1 MSLGRAAVLALASA
15 ALLLPW
21 AALPAADKAAMREA
35 TFESAPHQ
43 LVQDTSK
50 KLLAL
55 IEESR
60 VYLQEDPERFF
71 AAIEAL
77 LTPVV
82 DFQGFARGVMSVHY
96 RQASE
101 AQRQRFARNFKA
113 GLVRTYALTLTEFKD
128 GEVAVLPPDGPPRNP
143 KRQNVRMEI
152 RTGGAAHPVVYAMVL
167 GKDGAWRIGNIV
179 IVGVNIGLNF
189 RSQFRSAMTDQRFGG
204 DLDQVIDAWA
214 EVIAGKR
221 PGIPGVQDGTADA
234 RSGAANPQS
243 GAANPQSGRA
253 DPQSGRA
260 DPQSG
265 KADPQSGR
273 ANSQSGRAG
282 ASSGMAGEQS
292 RP

>member
-1 MSLGRAAVLALASA
+1 MIMGRAAVLALAGAS
-15 ALLLPW
+15 LLLPW
-21 AALPAADKAAMREA
+21 AALQAAEKAAMMEA

-60 VYLQEDPERFF
+60 AYLQEDPERFF

-96 RQASE
+96 RKASE
-101 AQRQRFARNFKA
+101 AQRQRFARNFKT

-128 GEVAVLPPDGPPRNP
+128 GEVAVLPPDGPPRNAG
-143 KRQNVRMEI
+143 RQNVRMEI
-152 RTGGAAHPVVYAMVL
+152 RTGGAAHPVVYSMVL
-167 GKDGAWRIGNIV
+167 GEDGAWRIGNIV

-189 RSQFRSAMTDQRFGG
+189 RSQFRSAMADRRFGG
-204 DLDQVIDAWA
+204 NLDQVIDAWA

-221 PGIPGVQDGTADA
+221 PGIRDA
-234 RSGAANPQS
+234 A
-243 GAANPQSGRA
+243 
-253 DPQSGRA
+253 
-260 DPQSG
+260 
-265 KADPQSGR
+265 
-273 ANSQSGRAG
+273 
-282 ASSGMAGEQS
+282 SGMAGEKI

>member
-1 MSLGRAAVLALASA
+1 MSAPGVAALALAGALLLSGAGLAATERAAVLEASF
-15 ALLLPW
+15 
-21 AALPAADKAAMREA
+21 D
-35 TFESAPHQ
+35 SAPHQ
-43 LVQDTSK
+43 LVQDTSR

-55 IEESR
+55 IAESR
-60 VYLQEDPERFF
+60 AYVDEDPERFF

-96 RQASE
+96 RKASA

-152 RTGGAAHPVVYAMVL
+152 RAGGAAHPVVYSMVL
-167 GKDGAWRIGNIV
+167 GSDGAWRIGNIV

-189 RSQFRSAMTDQRFGG
+189 RSQFMSAARDPKYGG

-214 EVIAGKR
+214 DVIAGKQ
-221 PGIPGVQDGTADA
+221 PGIS
-234 RSGAANPQS
+234 SGN
-243 GAANPQSGRA
+243 
-253 DPQSGRA
+253 
-260 DPQSG
+260 SG
-265 KADPQSGR
+265 KAGS
-273 ANSQSGRAG
+273 
-282 ASSGMAGEQS
+282 SSGKAGSSEGG
-292 RP
+292 P

>member
-221 PGIPGVQDGTADA
+221 PGIPGVQDGAADA
-234 RSGAANPQS
+234 RSGAANPQ
-243 GAANPQSGRA
+243 PGRA
-253 DPQSGRA
+253 DPQ
-260 DPQSG
+260 P
-265 KADPQSGR
+265 GR